1 MNDNGP
7 GAEEHPRCA
16 TCGKN
21 DSLHAFYHYPFKRVA
36 VLNGG
41 RNDADFPSDRFSS
54 RMKAKGKGHVS
65 FPNRRLFQPALA
77 LQALSSRPHLTLAM
91 PAVIALLAALLV
103 HHRIAATL
111 RTQIARNAQVAEAQW
126 S

>member
-1 MNDNGP
+1 
-7 GAEEHPRCA
+7 
-16 TCGKN
+16 
-21 DSLHAFYHYPFKRVA
+21 HYPFKRVA

-65 FPNRRLFQPALA
+65 FPDPCLFRPATA
-77 LQALSSRPHLTLAM
+77 LQADPATPHLTLAM
-91 PAVIALLAALLV
+91 PAVIALLASLLV

-111 RTQIARNAQVAEAQW
+111 RTQIARNAQMAEAQW
-126 S
+126 T